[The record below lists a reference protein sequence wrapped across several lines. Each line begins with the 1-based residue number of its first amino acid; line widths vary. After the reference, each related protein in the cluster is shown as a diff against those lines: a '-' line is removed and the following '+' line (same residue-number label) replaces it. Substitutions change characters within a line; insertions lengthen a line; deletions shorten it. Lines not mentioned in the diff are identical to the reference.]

1 MLKYLLLFLL
11 VFNISNAQEKIVFI
25 DINYIFKNSIV
36 GKDLNEKI
44 KKKDNQ
50 ISNEI
55 KKFKVDIEKEKNE
68 ITSQKNVI
76 SVEEYNIK
84 ISNLEKK
91 IKDMNNTIAKKKKE
105 LEIYK
110 KKVERNFSKEL
121 NLIIEEYSIENSVD
135 MIFDKSNVLM
145 ARKELNITEK
155 IISLFNNQI
164 KEINIR

>member
-1 MLKYLLLFLL
+1 MFKYLLLFLF

-44 KKKDNQ
+44 KKKDNL

-55 KKFKVDIEKEKNE
+55 KKFKVNIEKEKNE

-91 IKDMNNTIAKKKKE
+91 IIDMNNTIANKKKE

-110 KKVERNFSKEL
+110 KKVENNFSKEL

-135 MIFDKSNVLM
+135 LIFDKSNVLM

>member
-1 MLKYLLLFLL
+1 MLKYLLIFLF
-11 VFNISNAQEKIVFI
+11 VFTNSIAQEKIVFI
-25 DINYIFKNSIV
+25 DINFIFKNSIV

-55 KKFKVDIEKEKNE
+55 KKFKDDIEKEKSE
-68 ITSQKNVI
+68 IISQKNVV

-84 ISNLEKK
+84 IDNLEKK
-91 IKDMNNTIAKKKKE
+91 IKDMNMTIANKKKE

-110 KKVERNFSKEL
+110 KKVERSFSKEL
-121 NLIIEEYSIENSVD
+121 NLIIEEYSTENSID
-135 MIFDKSNVLM
+135 MIFDKSNILM

-164 KEINIR
+164 KEINVR

>member
-1 MLKYLLLFLL
+1 MFKYLLLFLF
-11 VFNISNAQEKIVFI
+11 VFNISYAQEKIVFI

-44 KKKDNQ
+44 KKKDNL

-55 KKFKVDIEKEKNE
+55 KKFKVNIEKEKNE

-91 IKDMNNTIAKKKKE
+91 IIDMNNTIANKKKE

-110 KKVERNFSKEL
+110 KKVENNFSKEL
-121 NLIIEEYSIENSVD
+121 NLIIEEYSIENSID
-135 MIFDKSNVLM
+135 LIFDKSNILM

-164 KEINIR
+164 KEIDIR

>member
-1 MLKYLLLFLL
+1 MLKYLLIFLF
-11 VFNISNAQEKIVFI
+11 VFTNSIAQEKIVFI

-55 KKFKVDIEKEKNE
+55 KKFKDDIEKEKSE
-68 ITSQKNVI
+68 IISQKNVV

-84 ISNLEKK
+84 IDNLEKK
-91 IKDMNNTIAKKKKE
+91 IKDMNITIANKKKE

-110 KKVERNFSKEL
+110 KKVERSFSKEL
-121 NLIIEEYSIENSVD
+121 NLIIEEYSTENSID
-135 MIFDKSNVLM
+135 MIFDKSNILM

-164 KEINIR
+164 KEINVR

>member
-1 MLKYLLLFLL
+1 MLKYLLIFLF
-11 VFNISNAQEKIVFI
+11 VFTNSIAQEKIVFI

-55 KKFKVDIEKEKNE
+55 KKFKDDIEKEKNE
-68 ITSQKNVI
+68 IISQKNVV

-84 ISNLEKK
+84 IDNLEKK
-91 IKDMNNTIAKKKKE
+91 IKDMNMTIANKKKE

-110 KKVERNFSKEL
+110 KKVERSFSKEL
-121 NLIIEEYSIENSVD
+121 NLVIEEYSTENSID
-135 MIFDKSNVLM
+135 MIFDKSNILM

-164 KEINIR
+164 KEIDVR

>member
-55 KKFKVDIEKEKNE
+55 KKFKIDIEKEKNE

>member
-1 MLKYLLLFLL
+1 MFKYLLLFLF
-11 VFNISNAQEKIVFI
+11 VFNISYAQEKIVFI

-44 KKKDNQ
+44 KKKDNL

-55 KKFKVDIEKEKNE
+55 KKFKVNIEKEKNE

-91 IKDMNNTIAKKKKE
+91 IMDMNNTIANKKKE
-105 LEIYK
+105 FEIYK
-110 KKVERNFSKEL
+110 KKVENNFSKEL
-121 NLIIEEYSIENSVD
+121 NLIIEEYSIENSID
-135 MIFDKSNVLM
+135 LIFDKSNILM

-164 KEINIR
+164 KEIDIR

>member
-1 MLKYLLLFLL
+1 MLKYLLIFLF
-11 VFNISNAQEKIVFI
+11 VFTNSIAQEKIVFI

-55 KKFKVDIEKEKNE
+55 KKFKDDIEKEKNE
-68 ITSQKNVI
+68 IISKKNVV
-76 SVEEYNIK
+76 SVEEYNVK
-84 ISNLEKK
+84 IDNLEKK
-91 IKDMNNTIAKKKKE
+91 IKDMNMTIANKKKE

-110 KKVERNFSKEL
+110 KKVERSFSKEL
-121 NLIIEEYSIENSVD
+121 NLIIEEYSTENSVD
-135 MIFDKSNVLM
+135 MIFDKSNILM

-164 KEINIR
+164 KEINVR

>member
-1 MLKYLLLFLL
+1 MLKYLLIFLF
-11 VFNISNAQEKIVFI
+11 VFTNSIAQEKIVFI

-55 KKFKVDIEKEKNE
+55 KKFKDDIEKEKNE
-68 ITSQKNVI
+68 IISKKNVV
-76 SVEEYNIK
+76 SVEEYNVK
-84 ISNLEKK
+84 IDNLEKK
-91 IKDMNNTIAKKKKE
+91 IKDMNMTIANKKKE

-110 KKVERNFSKEL
+110 KKVERSFSKEL
-121 NLIIEEYSIENSVD
+121 NLVIEEYSTENSID
-135 MIFDKSNVLM
+135 MIFDKSNILM

-164 KEINIR
+164 KEINVR

>member
-1 MLKYLLLFLL
+1 MLKYLLIFLF
-11 VFNISNAQEKIVFI
+11 VFTNSIAQEKIVFI

-55 KKFKVDIEKEKNE
+55 KKFKDDIEKEKNE
-68 ITSQKNVI
+68 IISKKNVV
-76 SVEEYNIK
+76 SVEEYNVK
-84 ISNLEKK
+84 IDNLEKK
-91 IKDMNNTIAKKKKE
+91 IKDMNMTIANKKKE

-110 KKVERNFSKEL
+110 KKVERSFSKEL
-121 NLIIEEYSIENSVD
+121 NLVIEEYSTENSID
-135 MIFDKSNVLM
+135 MIFDKSNILM

-164 KEINIR
+164 KEIDVR

>member
-1 MLKYLLLFLL
+1 MFKYLLLFLF

-55 KKFKVDIEKEKNE
+55 KKFKANIEKEKNE

-91 IKDMNNTIAKKKKE
+91 IIDMNNTIANKKKE

-110 KKVERNFSKEL
+110 KKVENNFSKEL

-164 KEINIR
+164 KEIDIR